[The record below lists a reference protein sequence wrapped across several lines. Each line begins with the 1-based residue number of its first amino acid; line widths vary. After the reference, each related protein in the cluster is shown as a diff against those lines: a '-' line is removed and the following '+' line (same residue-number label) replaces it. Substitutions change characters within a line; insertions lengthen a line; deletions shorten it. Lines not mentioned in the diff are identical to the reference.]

1 MKENDF
7 QPHLNLK
14 ASSQTYLGEVKIKAE
29 LACLYSTTEV
39 PLSKALSSKALMLG
53 FSDQTV
59 DVLFSFPGPVRGLL
73 LLLQT
78 VWEDLSSMTPT
89 FSVCSSL

>member
-29 LACLYSTTEV
+29 LACLSSTTEV
-39 PLSKALSSKALMLG
+39 PLSKALSSKALVLG
-53 FSDQTV
+53 FRRSDRGCS
-59 DVLFSFPGPVRGLL
+59 LRLRGPVRGLL